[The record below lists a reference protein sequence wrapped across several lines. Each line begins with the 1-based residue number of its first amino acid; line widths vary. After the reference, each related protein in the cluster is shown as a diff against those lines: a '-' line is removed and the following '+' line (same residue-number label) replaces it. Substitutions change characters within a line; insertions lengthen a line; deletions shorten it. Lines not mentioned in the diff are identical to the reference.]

1 MPSNKKAWASW
12 NYSKTKFSNKCDN
25 TYFINNL
32 QKLKNTSKN
41 YFVSIN
47 PSKKIQSDKMIFET
61 NLSHPL
67 FENSTI
73 KNQESLKKINGQNNI
88 FFAGAYL
95 GYGFHEDGIKS
106 AIEACK
112 KLDPRCKL

>member
-1 MPSNKKAWASW
+1 
-12 NYSKTKFSNKCDN
+12 
-25 TYFINNL
+25 
-32 QKLKNTSKN
+32 
-41 YFVSIN
+41 
-47 PSKKIQSDKMIFET
+47 MIFET

-73 KNQESLKKINGQNNI
+73 KDQESLKKINGKNNI